1 MRGAT
6 ALQAIAT
13 SGTEILGWSVN
24 RLGQFVSVALP
35 AMTQADID
43 NATTGRRAVTGAL
56 IAANAG
62 GGGGTSVAV
71 DGVVVGYVAG
81 TRTLGVEVEQD
92 NGTDVAGTTVLPL
105 VTATNAG
112 LLPTTGRI
120 CPDPSTG
127 TAGQVC
133 TVNAAEDGYELAGG
147 ADGPAPVTLLD
158 ARAIPSGTAATQVTL
173 AGGSL
178 TDAQVL
184 SFKMIGTS
192 GSIGYATALAFD
204 IRSLTVQAASPT
216 TATTNS
222 LALRITGLNQGPINN
237 AQTNVLRVWYVD
249 DDTLY
254 VAQSRGISNTITI
267 TALPVAGAA
276 ATGGQLASSG
286 LRTTQI
292 FDRDAAAAGLTVYPL
307 GTALSAGND
316 NHFTFVEV
324 DKESVDRVELM
335 VLVASQYYL
344 PILITREMLE
354 RTTPQAGHPGTIDNT
369 EDCGC
374 YYMSGRTLNSSD
386 SREPPVMNPLWA
398 FIDNRRLANRY
409 GIVIW
414 LDDNPA
420 GTDWRGLHIYA
431 ISGQEMHIAAG
442 YVYHF

>member
-1 MRGAT
+1 
-6 ALQAIAT
+6 
-13 SGTEILGWSVN
+13 
-24 RLGQFVSVALP
+24 
-35 AMTQADID
+35 MTQADID

-62 GGGGTSVAV
+62 GGGGGTSVEV

-112 LLPTTGRI
+112 LMPTTGRI
-120 CPDPSTG
+120 CPDPTTG

-133 TVNAAEDGYELAGG
+133 TVNAAEDGYELTGGAAGSDRIVLADAVGVSNTAGPHEIALTEAMVARQIVTFHIVTSGATNPDAIGYFLSDDILALTAEATAPSDSENGLPFTVTNYTQTSITSQGGNYYVFRKDDSTLWVRPTRLLAHSLTITATPLAGG
-147 ADGPAPVTLLD
+147 A
-158 ARAIPSGTAATQVTL
+158 GTA
-173 AGGSL
+173 
-178 TDAQVL
+178 
-184 SFKMIGTS
+184 
-192 GSIGYATALAFD
+192 
-204 IRSLTVQAASPT
+204 
-216 TATTNS
+216 
-222 LALRITGLNQGPINN
+222 
-237 AQTNVLRVWYVD
+237 
-249 DDTLY
+249 
-254 VAQSRGISNTITI
+254 
-267 TALPVAGAA
+267 
-276 ATGGQLASSG
+276 GQLASAG

-344 PILITREMLE
+344 PIFITREMLE
-354 RTTPQAGHPGTIDNT
+354 RTTPQSGHPGTIDNT

-442 YVYHF
+442 YVYHY

>member
-1 MRGAT
+1 
-6 ALQAIAT
+6 
-13 SGTEILGWSVN
+13 
-24 RLGQFVSVALP
+24 
-35 AMTQADID
+35 MTQADID

-56 IAANAG
+56 IAANSG

-112 LLPTTGRI
+112 LIPPGRA
-120 CPDPSTG
+120 CPDPTTG

-133 TVNAAEDGYELAGG
+133 TVNAAEDGYELTGGAAGSDRIVLADAVGVSNTAGPHEITLTEAMVARQIVTFHIVTSGATNPDAIGYFLSDDILALTAEATAPSDSENGLPFTVTNYTQTSITSQGGNYYVFRKDDSTLWVRPTRLLAHSLTITATPLAGG
-147 ADGPAPVTLLD
+147 A
-158 ARAIPSGTAATQVTL
+158 GTA
-173 AGGSL
+173 
-178 TDAQVL
+178 
-184 SFKMIGTS
+184 
-192 GSIGYATALAFD
+192 
-204 IRSLTVQAASPT
+204 
-216 TATTNS
+216 
-222 LALRITGLNQGPINN
+222 
-237 AQTNVLRVWYVD
+237 
-249 DDTLY
+249 
-254 VAQSRGISNTITI
+254 
-267 TALPVAGAA
+267 
-276 ATGGQLASSG
+276 GQLASSG

-292 FDRDAAAAGLTVYPL
+292 FDRDAAAATLTVYPL

-344 PILITREMLE
+344 PIFITREMLE